1 MLGGQMTRYTV
12 EPYQETRVR
21 VPSMLDPVQLE
32 EELEQSRHD
41 INVEEL
47 NLVDQVDNI
56 QSLDP
61 IAYEDE
67 SEEEISIDEEEQ
79 IVDDDYE
86 SHGEDDFTSEDT
98 ELEYGTDS
106 NISCDQCKVFF
117 FLKQI
122 LLFLVWNL
130 NCCTVRSATQ
140 ESQAL
145 GAELCCFYC
154 MCLVMLECCFCLSNS
169 MFVILVLC
177 VIDMQ
182 CLYQLQNYLQ

>member
-86 SHGEDDFTSEDT
+86 SHDEDDFTSQDT

-117 FLKQI
+117 FP
-122 LLFLVWNL
+122 
-130 NCCTVRSATQ
+130 
-140 ESQAL
+140 E
-145 GAELCCFYC
+145 
-154 MCLVMLECCFCLSNS
+154 
-169 MFVILVLC
+169 
-177 VIDMQ
+177 IDFAIFQ
-182 CLYQLQNYLQ
+182 FGT